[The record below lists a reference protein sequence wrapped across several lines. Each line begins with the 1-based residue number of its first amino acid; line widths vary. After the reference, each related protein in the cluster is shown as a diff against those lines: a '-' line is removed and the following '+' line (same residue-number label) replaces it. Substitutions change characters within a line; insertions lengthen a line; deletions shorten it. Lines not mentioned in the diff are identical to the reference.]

1 MRIFSIGLPLLTI
14 LLGTCLVMG
23 SIGCEDKIEYRQG
36 GALYAAYCANCHM
49 DDGTGL
55 KGNIPPLANSDWLRD
70 HQDELAC
77 VIYAGMEG
85 EVVVNG
91 VTYNAAMNGNPEL
104 KTTQVTN
111 IMNYINHAWGND
123 YGFVSLPKAEAQLE
137 KCTYNGR
144 GLNR

>member
-1 MRIFSIGLPLLTI
+1 MRTLIHWAPLPTLLLAI
-14 LLGTCLVMG
+14 LLASTG
-23 SIGCEDKIEYRQG
+23 IGCEDKVEYRQG
-36 GALYAAYCANCHM
+36 GVLYTAYCANCHM

-70 HQDELAC
+70 NQDQLAC

-85 EVVVNG
+85 EIVVNG
-91 VTYNAAMNGNPEL
+91 VTYNAAMTGNPEL

-137 KCTYNGR
+137 ECTYRGQ

>member
-1 MRIFSIGLPLLTI
+1 MRSFSSWSVVLVLLSATA
-14 LLGTCLVMG
+14 LALTTA
-23 SIGCEDKIEYRQG
+23 SCEDRVEYRQG

-77 VIYAGMEG
+77 VIYAGMAG

-91 VTYNAAMNGNPEL
+91 VTYNAVMSGNPEL

-123 YGFVSLPKAEAQLE
+123 YGFVSLPAAEAQLE
-137 KCTYNGR
+137 ACTLNGR

>member
-1 MRIFSIGLPLLTI
+1 MRYFSLGLTGCTLI
-14 LLGTCLVMG
+14 LATVLALGSV
-23 SIGCEDKIEYRQG
+23 GCEDQVEYRQG
-36 GALYAAYCANCHM
+36 GVLYAAYCANCHM

-55 KGNIPPLANSDWLRD
+55 RGNIPPLANSDWLRD
-70 HQDELAC
+70 EQDQLAC

-91 VTYNAAMNGNPEL
+91 ITYNAVMNGNPEL
-104 KTTQVTN
+104 TTTQVTN

-123 YGFVSLPKAEAQLE
+123 YGYVSLPRAEAQLE
-137 KCTYNGR
+137 NCTYGGR

>member
-1 MRIFSIGLPLLTI
+1 MRRTSLYTTLAVIA
-14 LLGTCLVMG
+14 LGAALALAG
-23 SIGCEDKIEYRQG
+23 AGCEDRVEYRQG

-70 HQDELAC
+70 NQDQLAC

-91 VTYNAAMNGNPEL
+91 VTYNAAMTGNPEL

-123 YGFVSLPKAEAQLE
+123 YGFVSLPRAEAQLE
-137 KCTYNGR
+137 QCTYGKR